1 MSEYVLQSS
10 RCLIYLLSSPSPSPS
25 PSSPKALFRLME
37 PSGGSIT
44 IDGINT
50 STLGL
55 HDLRRRLSVIPQNPF
70 LLSGTLRENLDPTG
84 VRREEKRAGGMREE
98 KGRESVI

>member
-1 MSEYVLQSS
+1 
-10 RCLIYLLSSPSPSPS
+10 
-25 PSSPKALFRLME
+25 ME

-84 VRREEKRAGGMREE
+84 VRREGRRAGGGKRKKEGE
-98 KGRESVI
+98 LVRVSQTLHTRCISGAR